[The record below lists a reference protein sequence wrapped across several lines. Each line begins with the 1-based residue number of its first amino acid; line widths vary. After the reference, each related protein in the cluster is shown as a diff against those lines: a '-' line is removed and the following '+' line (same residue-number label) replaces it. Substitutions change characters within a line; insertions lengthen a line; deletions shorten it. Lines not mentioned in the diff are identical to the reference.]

1 MIISIIL
8 LAITAVISLFLTST
22 GLKRTAIL
30 FSILGTIITFFS
42 VASITIKTMVW
53 AVFSIFGST
62 LLYHSMLITD
72 PLSTAFSAM
81 MILFLIFS
89 LGSLYKVGEA
99 DKAVLMVI
107 ATTGGMLMF
116 SSNHFLL
123 LFLGLEILSIPL
135 YILANNGP
143 HSFSQEASLK
153 YMVMGAISSA
163 FLLFG
168 IAWVFAG
175 TGSMEL
181 QGLNAATTIQSS
193 DALSFIGGLFILIAI
208 LFKLGVA
215 PFHSWIASVY
225 QTSHHTVTSFMSS
238 VVKIASMA
246 LLLRFVF
253 HGISWYHQNWG
264 LIFTALS
271 ALTMIIGHAL
281 ALKEKNPKKILA
293 YSSIAHVGYLLMPL
307 CKLNPNSIS
316 VILIYISI
324 YASASFITF
333 LTVDAKNRM
342 GKTFFVFGLLSLA
355 GIPPFP
361 GFFAKFLLFTV
372 VLGYGQKSLLIL
384 AIIGSLIG
392 SIYYAKLA
400 YQKFTQEHQQE
411 DHPYLIAGILGL
423 IALLFGFFPDL
434 FLLLLM

>member
-1 MIISIIL
+1 MIITISL
-8 LAITAVISLFLTST
+8 LAITAVLSLLITST
-22 GLKRTAIL
+22 GLKKTAIF
-30 FSILGTIITFFS
+30 FSILGAICTFFS
-42 VASITIKTMVW
+42 VASITIKNMIW
-53 AVFSIFGST
+53 AIVSIFGAN
-62 LLYHSMLITD
+62 LLYHPMLITD
-72 PLSTAFSAM
+72 PLSTAFAAI
-81 MILFLIFS
+81 MIFFLICS
-89 LGSLYKVGEA
+89 LTTLYKSAEA

-107 ATTGGMLMF
+107 ATTGGILMF

-123 LFLGLEILSIPL
+123 LFLGLEILSIPI
-135 YILANNGP
+135 YILTNNSP
-143 HSFSQEASLK
+143 HPFSQEASLK

-175 TGSMEL
+175 TGSMDL
-181 QGLNAATTIQSS
+181 QGLNTATTLQSS
-193 DALSFIGGLFILIAI
+193 DALSFFGGLFILISI

-215 PFHSWIASVY
+215 PFHAWVASVY
-225 QTSHHTVTSFMSS
+225 QTSHHSVTSFMAS
-238 VVKIASMA
+238 VVKIATMA

-253 HGISWYHQNWG
+253 QGISWYHQDWG
-264 LIFTALS
+264 IIFIILS
-271 ALTMIIGHAL
+271 ILTIIIGHAL

-307 CKLNPNSIS
+307 SKLNTNSIS

-333 LTVDAKNRM
+333 LTVDAKNRI
-342 GKTFFVFGLLSLA
+342 GKTLFIFGLLSLA

-372 VLGYGQKSLLIL
+372 VLGYGQKSLVIL
-384 AIIGSLIG
+384 AIIGSLIA
-392 SIYYAKLA
+392 SVYYAKLA
-400 YQKFTQEHQQE
+400 YQKFIQEQQE
-411 DHPYLIAGILGL
+411 DHPYLISGILAF